1 MPTVLFLFP
10 NLKTEAVSPIVSS
23 KSDLCS
29 RGGKMVFYARKIALA
44 TLCMALTLSICFSTK
59 NNWASAQSMGL
70 EQAKEREELNDM
82 KGDMSDVK
90 SNITDSL
97 DALDRLSKKISK
109 AQSNE
114 VHLITKEAKIEI
126 APGKFANFLTYNG
139 KVPGPTLRVTASEP
153 LRVVLHNNLKVPT
166 SLTFHGLVLSQGV
179 SGLPHKEGGLV
190 GPGQVYAYQ
199 FIPKQSGTYWYHPQV
214 NHGSQKVAGMYGA
227 LIVEPR
233 SDRKSYDRDYIMM
246 FGQTSSLD
254 TVAPGA
260 RPVSGQTYFLVN
272 GMTAPLAK
280 PLEVRE
286 GERIR
291 LRMINASSSAIP
303 LFLSGHKMEIVSM
316 NGSDLLEPHVTR
328 DTITLNPSDRMDVEF
343 QAKNP
348 GVWSLA
354 SELTDQSTN
363 QGAFPGGIAC
373 VIRYM
378 DTGAEKEAP

>member
-1 MPTVLFLFP
+1 
-10 NLKTEAVSPIVSS
+10 
-23 KSDLCS
+23 
-29 RGGKMVFYARKIALA
+29 
-44 TLCMALTLSICFSTK
+44 MALVLSTSGNIQS
-59 NNWASAQSMGL
+59 NQAMAQSMGL

-114 VHLITKEAKIEI
+114 VHLIAKEAKIEI

-139 KVPGPTLRVTASEP
+139 KVPGPTIRITASEP
-153 LRVVLHNNLKVPT
+153 VRVILHNNLKVAS
-166 SLTFHGLVLSQGV
+166 SLTFHGLILPQGV

-214 NHGSQKVAGMYGA
+214 NHSQQKMAGMYGA

-233 SDRKSYDRDYIMM
+233 TDRKSYDRDFIMM

-254 TVAPGA
+254 AAAAGA
-260 RPVSGQTYFLVN
+260 RPVPGQTYFLVN

-280 PLEVRE
+280 PLEVRQ

-291 LRMINASSSAIP
+291 LRMINASTSAIP
-303 LFLSGHKMEIVSM
+303 LFLTGHKMEIVSM

-328 DTITLNPSDRMDVEF
+328 DTITLNPSDRVDVEF
-343 QAKNP
+343 QANNP

-354 SELTDQSTN
+354 SELPEQSSN
-363 QGAFPGGIAC
+363 QGTFPGGIAC

-378 DTGAEKEAP
+378 EAGAEKEAP

>member
-1 MPTVLFLFP
+1 
-10 NLKTEAVSPIVSS
+10 
-23 KSDLCS
+23 
-29 RGGKMVFYARKIALA
+29 MVFYARKMTLA
-44 TLCMALTLSICFSTK
+44 TMSMALILFAFARSEGNLAK
-59 NNWASAQSMGL
+59 AQSMGL

-90 SNITDSL
+90 SSINDSL
-97 DALDRLSKKISK
+97 ADLERLSKKVSQAK
-109 AQSNE
+109 SNE

-126 APGKFANFLTYNG
+126 APGKFANFWTYNG

-153 LRVVLHNNLKVPT
+153 LRVVLHNNLKVAT
-166 SLTFHGLVLSQGV
+166 SLTLHGLVLPQGV

-190 GPGQVYAYQ
+190 GPGQTYAYQ

-214 NHGSQKVAGMYGA
+214 VHGQQKVAGMYGA

-233 SDRKSYDRDYIMM
+233 SDRKSYDRDFIMM
-246 FGQTSSLD
+246 FGQTSSID
-254 TVAPGA
+254 TVAAGA
-260 RPVSGQTYFLVN
+260 RPSAGQTYFLVN

-280 PLEVRE
+280 PLEVRQN
-286 GERIR
+286 ERIR
-291 LRMINASSSAIP
+291 LRMINASSSVIP
-303 LFLSGHKMEIVSM
+303 LFLSGHKMEVVST

-343 QAKNP
+343 VANNP

-378 DTGAEKEAP
+378 DAGAEKEAP

>member
-1 MPTVLFLFP
+1 MLNVPFSFP
-10 NLKTEAVSPIVSS
+10 KPKNNVVSQLVSS
-23 KSDLCS
+23 KADL
-29 RGGKMVFYARKIALA
+29 RGREGKMVFYARKMTLA
-44 TLCMALTLSICFSTK
+44 TMSMALILFAFARSEGNLAK
-59 NNWASAQSMGL
+59 AQSMGL

-90 SNITDSL
+90 SSINDSL
-97 DALDRLSKKISK
+97 ADLERLSKKVSQAK
-109 AQSNE
+109 SNE

-126 APGKFANFLTYNG
+126 APGKFANFWTYNG

-153 LRVVLHNNLKVPT
+153 LRVVLHNNLKVAT
-166 SLTFHGLVLSQGV
+166 SLTLHGLVLPQGV

-190 GPGQVYAYQ
+190 GPGQTYAYQ

-214 NHGSQKVAGMYGA
+214 VHGQQKVAGMYGA

-233 SDRKSYDRDYIMM
+233 SDRKSYDRDFIMM
-246 FGQTSSLD
+246 FGQTSSID
-254 TVAPGA
+254 TVAAGA
-260 RPVSGQTYFLVN
+260 RPSAGQTYFLVN

-280 PLEVRE
+280 PLEVRQN
-286 GERIR
+286 ERIR
-291 LRMINASSSAIP
+291 LRMINASSSVIP
-303 LFLSGHKMEIVSM
+303 LFLSGHKMEVVST

-343 QAKNP
+343 VANNP

-378 DTGAEKEAP
+378 DAGAEKEAP